1 MSNSTGWAVAVVILL
16 LLIAA
21 GAYMWVQSNSDE
33 PGVKTNIET
42 VLPLGGGN

>member
-16 LLIAA
+16 LLIAG
-21 GAYMWVQSNSDE
+21 GAYMWVQSNADE
-33 PGVKTNIET
+33 PGTNANIET